1 MGMRRGNSKE
11 AKKAISSR
19 LRNQGTKNVASV
31 DLYGAVENKNSNGNG
46 RGRPGSGRNGRNGQS
61 RGNPSRTSEGK
72 LKNFKSLRNFS

>member
-11 AKKAISSR
+11 AKKEITSR

-46 RGRPGSGRNGRNGQS
+46 RGRPGSGRNGRNSQS

-72 LKNFKSLRNFS
+72 LNNFKSLRKF